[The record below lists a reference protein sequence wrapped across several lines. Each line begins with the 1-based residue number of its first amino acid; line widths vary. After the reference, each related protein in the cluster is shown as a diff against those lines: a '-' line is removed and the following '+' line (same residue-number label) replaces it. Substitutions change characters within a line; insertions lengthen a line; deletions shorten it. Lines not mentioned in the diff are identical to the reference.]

1 MIECDVVVVGAGP
14 AGSTAAKHAA
24 LGGADVIL
32 IDKKSEIGTPKRCA
46 EGIYDRGLKWL
57 GIEPN
62 PRWIAQRINGGI
74 IHAYDGSSI
83 QLDETILPEH
93 GYVLERKVFD
103 KYMAMDAAREGAK
116 IMIKTLVKS
125 MERDGDSYVLTCEK
139 IGEEFQIKAKIVIGA
154 DGPESHVGRWA
165 GINTTT
171 KPKYMMSGAQFEMCN
186 VNLTRDDLI
195 EFYFDSS
202 IASGGYGWIFTK
214 GDGVANV
221 GLGITGSDKKS
232 AYEAL
237 LHFVEKCPATQN
249 AQPIELNIGGDPVGG
264 LVERIYDDNLML
276 CGDAAGQVNPIEGG
290 GIILGMMGGMAAG
303 KTAACAIKEG
313 NFSKKRLKQYEVDF
327 NKSMWGIVPK
337 LPAVRDF
344 VSSLSDE
351 DFAKIVNA
359 FKDEDLVNMDVK
371 GFIKV
376 FVTKLPRLSFKVIK
390 LFKMFLPS
398 F

>member
-1 MIECDVVVVGAGP
+1 MIETDVVVVGAGP

-24 LGGADVIL
+24 LGGANVIL

-62 PRWIAQRINGGI
+62 PRWIAQTIRGGI
-74 IHAYDGSSI
+74 LHSYDGSSI

-103 KYMAMDAAREGAK
+103 KFMAMDAARAGAK
-116 IMIKTLVKS
+116 IMIKTLAKGL
-125 MERDGDSYVLTCEK
+125 ERDGDSYILSCEK
-139 IGEEFQIKAKIVIGA
+139 MGEEFQIKAKIVIGA
-154 DGPESHVGRWA
+154 DGPESRVGKWA

-186 VNLTRDDLI
+186 VDLVRDDLL

-202 IASGGYGWIFTK
+202 IAPGGYGWIFPK
-214 GDGVANV
+214 GNGVANV
-221 GLGITGSDKKS
+221 GLGISGNTKNQS

-237 LHFVEKCPATQN
+237 VHFVKNCPATQN
-249 AQPIELNIGGDPVGG
+249 AQAVELNIGGDPIDG

-303 KTAACAIKEG
+303 KTAAEAIKEG
-313 NFSKKRLKQYEVDF
+313 NYSKERLKQYEIDF
-327 NKSMWGIVPK
+327 NESMYGIVPK
-337 LPAVRDF
+337 LPVARDF
-344 VSSLSDE
+344 VLSLTDK
-351 DFAKIVNA
+351 DFAKIINA

-371 GFIKV
+371 GFLKV
-376 FVTKLPRLSFKVIK
+376 FITKLPRLSLKVTK
-390 LFKMFLPS
+390 LFKMFLP
-398 F
+398 